1 MSADVR
7 STWTNFNKSLSF
19 FLFLHFSLFF
29 MQNAKHLQCC
39 TGGSRRTT
47 TAPTDYAS
55 RCISESHFHSVG
67 NIRLS
72 SSWALIVYGK
82 ERCAYLTHIINS
94 FPYRQT
100 RLHRISLFFSSTI
113 PPRSQLTIIGDS
125 NRSVYSLWRRSRR
138 RDEAPHFHFC
148 MCVYLLEARRWYGK
162 LYRDVNVLRSFL
174 SL

>member
-1 MSADVR
+1 MGPWTHHGYR
-7 STWTNFNKSLSF
+7 SRSITNACQPTFARLERISINHCLF
-19 FLFLHFSLFF
+19 FLFLFFSSFF

-82 ERCAYLTHIINS
+82 ERCAYLSHIINS
-94 FPYRQT
+94 FPYRQ
-100 RLHRISLFFSSTI
+100 LDYVGFLFSFLRHSH
-113 PPRSQLTIIGDS
+113 PSQLTIIGDS
-125 NRSVYSLWRRSRR
+125 IDLYIPCEEY

-148 MCVYLLEARRWYGK
+148 MCLYLLETPR
-162 LYRDVNVLRSFL
+162 
-174 SL
+174 